1 MTSLKNKVAIVTG
14 GTSGIGRA
22 CCQIL
27 AEQGANIIVTGR
39 NEERGTQTIELIKKV
54 GSEGF
59 FFGHD
64 ICSEDSWIDC
74 IGFAKKSFDHIDI
87 LINNAGAFLIKSM
100 EDTSVDE
107 FKSLIKTNVNSAF
120 LGMKYVM
127 PEMDKVGGGAIV
139 NVSSLMGVVGLEDG
153 AAYCSSKGAIC
164 GMTRSVALEAA
175 ANGRNIR
182 INTMVPGVIW
192 TDMLSGAFGEDEEVK
207 TNLINLNP
215 MKKMGQPK
223 DIAQAILYLVSD
235 ESSFVTGTELI
246 VDGGRGAGAR
256 GA

>member
-1 MTSLKNKVAIVTG
+1 MSNLNNKVAIVTG
-14 GTSGIGRA
+14 GTSGIGRS
-22 CCQIL
+22 CCQVL
-27 AEQGANIIVTGR
+27 AEQGASIIVTGR
-39 NEERGTQTIELIKKV
+39 NQERGVQTIDLIREA
-54 GSEGF
+54 GGEGLF
-59 FFGHD
+59 FEHD
-64 ICSEDSWIDC
+64 ICSQESWVEC
-74 IGFAKKSFDHIDI
+74 IEFTKKSFGHIDI
-87 LINNAGAFLIKSM
+87 LINNAGAFLIKSI
-100 EDTSVDE
+100 EETSVDE
-107 FKSLIKTNVNSAF
+107 FKSLIKTNVNSVF
-120 LGMKYVM
+120 LGMKHVM
-127 PEMDKVGGGAIV
+127 PELDKSGGGAIV

-153 AAYCSSKGAIC
+153 AAYCASKGAIC

-192 TDMLSGAFGEDEEVK
+192 TEMLAEAFGEDEELK
-207 TNLINLNP
+207 TNLMNLNP
-215 MKKMGQPK
+215 MKRMGQPT

>member
-1 MTSLKNKVAIVTG
+1 MLFYLD
-14 GTSGIGRA
+14 R
-22 CCQIL
+22 CL
-27 AEQGANIIVTGR
+27 
-39 NEERGTQTIELIKKV
+39 
-54 GSEGF
+54 
-59 FFGHD
+59 
-64 ICSEDSWIDC
+64 
-74 IGFAKKSFDHIDI
+74 
-87 LINNAGAFLIKSM
+87 
-100 EDTSVDE
+100 
-107 FKSLIKTNVNSAF
+107 
-120 LGMKYVM
+120 
-127 PEMDKVGGGAIV
+127 
-139 NVSSLMGVVGLEDG
+139 VVGLEDG
-153 AAYCSSKGAIC
+153 AAYCASKGAIC